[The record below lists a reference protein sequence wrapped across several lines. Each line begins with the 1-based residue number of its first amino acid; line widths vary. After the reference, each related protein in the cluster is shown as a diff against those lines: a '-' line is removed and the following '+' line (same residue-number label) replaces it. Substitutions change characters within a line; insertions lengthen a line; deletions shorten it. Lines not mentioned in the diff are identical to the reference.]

1 MAFPNRVD
9 PWGRLHAVAARGTF
23 LGNRGILH
31 NRNQEIVAQWKTK
44 AWITC
49 LLVWKDRRRAI
60 MTPGSYTELFF
71 LDEATAFSAGHR
83 PCAECRRER
92 FREFKLRWTA
102 ANPRMI
108 AESEP
113 AVAQIDKIL
122 HTERV
127 LKGGVKVTY
136 ETALGTLPDGTMIDV
151 GGAAYLVWQKR
162 LWQWSFAGY
171 VGSQPFHPRQ
181 RRVRVLTP
189 ASLVNMFRA
198 GFRPQVHDSLPVVSI
213 GACAR

>member
-1 MAFPNRVD
+1 MPFPNRVD

-31 NRNQEIVAQWKTK
+31 NRNKEIVAQWKTK

-49 LLVWKDRRRAI
+49 RLVWKGRRRAI

-92 FREFKLRWTA
+92 FREFKLRWRA
-102 ANPRMI
+102 ANSEMI
-108 AESEP
+108 AASEP
-113 AVAQIDKIL
+113 SIAQIDKIL

-127 LKGGVKVTY
+127 LRGGVKVTY
-136 ETALGTLPDGTMIDV
+136 EAELGTLPDGTMIEL
-151 GGAAYLVWQKR
+151 GGAAYLIGGQR

-171 VGSQPFHPRQ
+171 VEGKESYSSQ

-189 ASLVNMFRA
+189 ASLVRLFCT
-198 GFRPQVHDSLPVVSI
+198 GFRPQVHDSVQKVI
-213 GACAR
+213 AGECEG